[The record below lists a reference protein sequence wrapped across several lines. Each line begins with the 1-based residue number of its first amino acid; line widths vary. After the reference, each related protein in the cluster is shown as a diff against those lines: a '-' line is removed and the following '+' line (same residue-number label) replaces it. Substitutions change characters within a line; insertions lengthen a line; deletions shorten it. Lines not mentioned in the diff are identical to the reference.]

1 MDSTFLSWRSWRAPG
16 PTAKVRNRRPFDEK
30 QITTIRSDCAG
41 HSDQELVR
49 RFQVGSLWRHAS
61 FEERKTEQNE
71 AIQVNS
77 FPFRRRRT
85 LFDKRAHAFLSVGG
99 RGDGA
104 EILDR
109 LGDAASVIAGTQERS
124 IM

>member
-1 MDSTFLSWRSWRAPG
+1 
-16 PTAKVRNRRPFDEK
+16 
-30 QITTIRSDCAG
+30 
-41 HSDQELVR
+41 VR